1 MVNEAGMTVH
11 PPSSVPG
18 IAWPALPAPPT
29 AMLLAVHWQLERS
42 QWWSADE
49 LAARQA
55 VQRRGL
61 LAHAAATVPHYAGL
75 DPDDWASVPILS
87 RDALIAAGPALLSKG
102 YPASHGPA
110 EEIATSRTT
119 GAPVR
124 VRSSGVVQTLWRAL
138 TLREHLWHRRD
149 LGAHLAVIRYTGD
162 EARPPGGLRA
172 RGWGAATA
180 DLAPD
185 APLSVLSV
193 ASTTDEQVAWLLRE
207 DPAYLLVY
215 PSVLDAIVRAL
226 AARGAR
232 LPSLREVR
240 TISEV
245 LTDETRALAGE
256 VLGVPVTDTYSAQ
269 EVGYI
274 ALACPDH
281 PGYHVQAE
289 RLIVEVLDDAGRPC
303 AAGETGRVVLTD
315 VHNFATP
322 ILRYDIGDF
331 AEVGA
336 PCPCGRGLPRLTR
349 IVGRRRNMLTYP
361 DGRTAWPV
369 FTVACR
375 AAARY
380 REVQLVQPRVDAL
393 VLRVVADQPLDGA
406 DRAALVAAL
415 HACLGHPF
423 DVTIEEVAELRGPT
437 GKLDEL
443 VSLVR

>member
-1 MVNEAGMTVH
+1 MLVL

-18 IAWPALPAPPT
+18 IVWPALPDPPT
-29 AMLLAVHWQLERS
+29 AMLLALHWQLEQS
-42 QWWSADE
+42 QWWSADR
-49 LAARQA
+49 LAAQQA
-55 VQRRGL
+55 VQRRAL

-75 DPDDWASVPILS
+75 DPDDWAGVPILS
-87 RDALIAAGPALLSKG
+87 RDALIAAGPALLSRG

-110 EEIATSRTT
+110 QEIATSRTT
-119 GAPVR
+119 GEPVR
-124 VRSSGVVQTLWRAL
+124 VRSSGVVSTMWRAL
-138 TLREHLWHRRD
+138 TLRDHLWHRRD

-162 EARPPGGLRA
+162 EAHPPHGLRS

-180 DLAPD
+180 TLAPD

-193 ASTTDEQVAWLLRE
+193 ASTTDEQVAWLVRE
-207 DPAYLLVY
+207 DPTYLLVY
-215 PSVLDAIVRAL
+215 PSVLDAIARRL
-226 AARGAR
+226 AATGLS

-245 LTDETRALAGE
+245 LTDETRAVVGD
-256 VLGVPVTDTYSAQ
+256 VLGVPVVDTYSAQ

-274 ALACPDH
+274 ALACPDG

-303 AAGETGRVVLTD
+303 GPGETGRVVLTD
-315 VHNFATP
+315 LHNYATP
-322 ILRYDIGDF
+322 IVRYEIGDY
-331 AEVGA
+331 AEVGP
-336 PCPCGRGLPRLTR
+336 PCPCGRGLPVLTR
-349 IVGRRRNMLTYP
+349 IVGRRRNLLTYP

-380 REVQLVQPRVDAL
+380 REIQLLQPRVDAL
-393 VLRVVADQPLDGA
+393 VLRVVADAPLDA
-406 DRAALVAAL
+406 AARAALAAAL
-415 HACLGHPF
+415 HDSLGHPF

-437 GKLDEL
+437 GKLDEFL
-443 VSLVR
+443 SLIA